1 MIEQN
6 TLRPNQPISVK
17 LLDLATR
24 ILPSAFFLY
33 VVLLKLVELNAFFSR
48 SRQQQNDPASW
59 KFLVE
64 SVSRSSTVCFLA
76 LMTVLFLFRLE
87 PVEKA
92 KRIGPRVM
100 AIVGTF
106 SLALIT
112 LFPRA
117 NLSMT
122 QSIVASS
129 ISSVGTAMSIIALAY
144 LGRSF
149 SLMAEARR
157 LVTTGPYRI
166 VRHPLY
172 LFEEVAALGI
182 LLQFFSFSTA
192 LIFLAHILIQLQRM
206 RNEETVLEKAFP
218 EYQAYRARTAKVIPK
233 FY

>member
-6 TLRPNQPISVK
+6 TLRPNHPISVK

-24 ILPSAFFLY
+24 ILPSTFFLY
-33 VVLLKLVELNAFFSR
+33 VVLLKLVELNAFFR
-48 SRQQQNDPASW
+48 SHQQQNEPASW

-64 SVSRSSTVCFLA
+64 GVSRSSTVCFLA

-92 KRIGPRVM
+92 KRILPRVM

-129 ISSVGTAMSIIALAY
+129 ISSVGTGMSIIALAH

-149 SLMAEARR
+149 SLMAEARK

-192 LIFLAHILIQLQRM
+192 LIFLGHILIQLQRM
-206 RNEETVLEKAFP
+206 RNEEAVLEKAFP